1 MTEERRAL
9 VVGAS
14 RGLGLGLAAELKS
27 RGWAVVA
34 MARDAVGAARLA
46 ALDARSGGGLVVEN
60 IDITDAPAV
69 DALRR
74 RMDGQILDLLFVN
87 AGIAG
92 PPHQDAARATPEEIT
107 ALFLTNALPRSA
119 SREFPTSCATVP
131 ALSPS

>member
-34 MARDAVGAARLA
+34 TARDAAGAARLA

-60 IDITDAPAV
+60 VDITDAPV

-74 RMDGQILDLLFVN
+74 RIDGQILDLLFVN

-107 ALFLTNALPRSA
+107 ARFLTNALPRSA
-119 SREFPTSCATVP
+119 SRRFPTSCATVP